1 MQHKHQHIPIHQVMK
16 AFHWQHQP
24 DEAKWLQL
32 HLHRSKQLGRL
43 KMRHPKNPPKN
54 GPFFR
59 RTIGFGV
66 PQFSDMPK
74 CVGLTNNNRK
84 TIGCIHI
91 YIWFNRCY
99 CQKQMDP
106 ICQQQIHKQIGF
118 PGKAINPI
126 PLAGVK
132 KGRFGTNS
140 SAKASDLSSLTSTWI
155 FQSYSHF
162 LMVLW
167 DFYILST
174 PGPLYI
180 YSLVHL
186 KVYRL
191 VTLETLI
198 DGLCECACI
207 YIYMNHICKYK
218 RAMGD

>member
-91 YIWFNRCY
+91 YIYGLTDAIAKNKWTLFANNKFTNKLDFRE
-99 CQKQMDP
+99 KQSTLSP
-106 ICQQQIHKQIGF
+106 SLGWKRAGS
-118 PGKAINPI
+118 API
-126 PLAGVK
+126 PPPKL
-132 KGRFGTNS
+132 RTCP
-140 SAKASDLSSLTSTWI
+140 
-155 FQSYSHF
+155 
-162 LMVLW
+162 LW
-167 DFYILST
+167 LP
-174 PGPLYI
+174 PGFF
-180 YSLVHL
+180 
-186 KVYRL
+186 
-191 VTLETLI
+191 
-198 DGLCECACI
+198 
-207 YIYMNHICKYK
+207 NHIPIF
-218 RAMGD
+218 